1 MSDRGADKM
10 KRFAAAKTN
19 ELLDAVVF
27 AMHDAV
33 RLHEAAAIHRMRVSI
48 RRLQQAL
55 RLFRQFLSQ
64 PGVKSV
70 NKDLRKAMKAA
81 GALRNFD
88 IAAELLKPL
97 GAIPAGLD
105 EQRSAALAHFRQT
118 VKSII
123 RKDAGVRWRNELGL
137 SS

>member
-1 MSDRGADKM
+1 M
-10 KRFAAAKTN
+10 KKYAVAKTN

-55 RLFRQFLSQ
+55 RLFAQFLSRK
-64 PGVKSV
+64 GVKTV
-70 NKDLRKAMKAA
+70 NKDLRLAMKAA
-81 GALRNFD
+81 GALRNYD
-88 IAAELLKPL
+88 IATELLQDLNAVP
-97 GAIPAGLD
+97 GGL
-105 EQRSAALAHFRQT
+105 EQQRTAALAEFRQT
-118 VKSII
+118 VKRII
-123 RKDAGVRWRNELGL
+123 RKDAGVRWRNHLGL